1 MITREGKKD
10 LVLNQ
15 EALTMKVKKNLKI
28 HLILKKRE
36 TTKEKKRNHFKR
48 FS

>member
-1 MITREGKKD
+1 MITREVKKD

-28 HLILKKRE
+28 HLILKNRE
-36 TTKEKKRNHFKR
+36 ITKEGKRDHFKR
-48 FS
+48 SS